1 MEAGHEVIDIPAFAY
16 STSSGLWQDRPT
28 MAPVSRMRFKRQTQF
43 RLEYLAFVWS
53 GLSGRQIRR
62 MVWLYHL

>member
-1 MEAGHEVIDIPAFAY
+1 
-16 STSSGLWQDRPT
+16 